1 MRTISIE
8 IEDSAYKTVVDFLKL
23 LPKNLFTIYDDS
35 IIADEETKEIKRLNK
50 MIDEGNL
57 SEFRDFDELQNQSF

>member
-35 IIADEETKEIKRLNK
+35 IIADEEKKEIKRLNK

-57 SEFRDFDELQNQSF
+57 SEFRDFDEL